1 MLLPF
6 ATPTRPDL
14 SPPPLS
20 QARGDQGRLTGDY
33 IRSMRLLQNTSRAV
47 GDLILVYK
55 RVSNLAGHTA
65 RVAELLEQ
73 VSGHAGGWRCGPL
86 YCAAA
91 DCMPQR
97 RWPATPR
104 ASLSCWSK

>member
-1 MLLPF
+1 MVAGRRRRERLSGDGRRRVPTSHL
-6 ATPTRPDL
+6 TPP
-14 SPPPLS
+14 SNPPPLHQI

-47 GDLILVYK
+47 GDLIMVYK

-73 VSGHAGGWRCGPL
+73 VRVYSVCLHPTSHCP
-86 YCAAA
+86 
-91 DCMPQR
+91 
-97 RWPATPR
+97 T
-104 ASLSCWSK
+104 